1 MRKKS
6 KIDYEPLAISTN
18 TIEEVTTMPRPH
30 GNKLINR
37 YAHKPSTDL
46 QEIPSFEIDT
56 NLSEDILN
64 IANGV
69 FSPLTGFLCF
79 DDLDHVVK
87 EKRLANDIPWTI
99 PILFNPPTTDIKE
112 GDTIRLTNKETGVE
126 ALLEI
131 HDMYTYDT
139 HMLSQ
144 EIFRTTD
151 TAHPGVAHVQSMKN
165 AFVGGDITLL
175 ASKSRHFDEYQ
186 LTPRET
192 RVLFKEK
199 GWREIVAFQTRNPP
213 HIGHEYVQKTALTFV
228 DGIFINPI
236 IGKKKSGDF
245 KDEVILASYET
256 LMKHYYLRDR
266 AVMSILRTSMK
277 YAGPRE
283 AIHHAIMRKNFG
295 CTHFIVGRDH
305 AGVGNYYG
313 PYDAHDIF
321 KEFPDLG
328 IIPVFFRSFSLCT
341 KCGSV
346 VNDKICPHDQQYHIN
361 FSGKK
366 IREILLEGKI
376 PPEDM
381 MRKEVAETI
390 LTFDHPFVE

>member
-1 MRKKS
+1 
-6 KIDYEPLAISTN
+6 
-18 TIEEVTTMPRPH
+18 MPKPH
-30 GNKLINR
+30 GGKLVTRHIEKQIDTSGIPTYEIN
-37 YAHKPSTDL
+37 
-46 QEIPSFEIDT
+46 T

-69 FSPLTGFLCF
+69 FSPLEGFLINN
-79 DDLDHVVK
+79 DLENVIAD
-87 EKRLANDIPWTI
+87 KRLGDDTPWTI
-99 PILFNPPTTDIKE
+99 PIVLDFSKE
-112 GDTIRLTNKETGVE
+112 ELDELKAGDTILLHNSESGVQATLDIEDIFKYNKKTL
-126 ALLEI
+126 ADSI
-131 HDMYTYDT
+131 YTT
-139 HMLSQ
+139 Q
-144 EIFRTTD
+144 D
-151 TAHPGVAHVQSMKN
+151 TAHPGVNNIQHMKEHLL
-165 AFVGGDITLL
+165 GGKITLL
-175 ASKSRHFDEYQ
+175 KSETREFDNYN
-186 LTPRET
+186 LTPQET

-199 GWREIVAFQTRNPP
+199 GWKEVVAFQTRNPP

-236 IGKKKSGDF
+236 IGKKKPGDF

-256 LMKHYYLRDR
+256 LMQHYYLKERS
-266 AVMSILRTSMK
+266 VMSILRTSMK

-321 KEFPDLG
+321 NEFPDLG
-328 IIPVFFRSFSLCT
+328 IIPIFFRSFSRCT

-346 VNDKICPHDQQYHIN
+346 VNDKICPHDQKYHIN

-366 IREILLEGKI
+366 IRELLNEGKV

-390 LTFDHPFVE
+390 LKYKQPFVE

>member
-1 MRKKS
+1 
-6 KIDYEPLAISTN
+6 
-18 TIEEVTTMPRPH
+18 MPKPH

-37 YAHKPSTDL
+37 YITKESTEFEDIPHY
-46 QEIPSFEIDT
+46 EINT
-56 NLSEDILN
+56 NLAEDVMN
-64 IANGV
+64 IASGV
-69 FSPLTGFLCF
+69 FSPLTGFLNYN
-79 DDLDHVVK
+79 DLHSVIHH
-87 EKRLANDIPWTI
+87 KRLGNDTPWTI
-99 PILFNPPTTDIKE
+99 PILFDCTKDNGISE
-112 GDTIRLTNKETGVE
+112 GDTIMLTNEETDIK
-126 ALLEI
+126 ALLDVKEI
-131 HDMYTYDT
+131 YQYDKKEIAKEIYT
-139 HMLSQ
+139 
-144 EIFRTTD
+144 TTD
-151 TAHPGVAHVQSMKN
+151 PDHPGVNMLYN
-165 AFVGGDITLL
+165 MNDYFIGGNIILINKGKRD
-175 ASKSRHFDEYQ
+175 FDEYN

-192 RVLFKEK
+192 RILFNEK
-199 GWREIVAFQTRNPP
+199 GWKEIVAFQTRNPP

-236 IGKKKSGDF
+236 IGKKKPGDF
-245 KDEVILASYET
+245 KDEVILKSYET
-256 LMKHYYLRDR
+256 LMEKYYLKQRS
-266 AVMSILRTSMK
+266 VMSILRTSMK

-328 IIPVFFRSFSLCT
+328 ITPVFFRSFSRCT

-346 VNDKICPHDQQYHIN
+346 VNDKICPHDQKYHIN

-366 IREILLEGKI
+366 IREILNDGKI

-390 LTFDHPFVE
+390 LSFDNPFVE

>member
-1 MRKKS
+1 MS
-6 KIDYEPLAISTN
+6 K
-18 TIEEVTTMPRPH
+18 PH
-30 GNKLINR
+30 GGKLINR
-37 YAHKPSTDL
+37 KINKELLNTKDL
-46 QEIPSFEIDT
+46 SEFEINT
-56 NLSEDILN
+56 NLAEDVLN

-69 FSPLTGFLCF
+69 FSPLEGFLCKN
-79 DDLDHVVK
+79 DLKNVIKD
-87 EKRLANDIPWTI
+87 KRLTDDTPWTI
-99 PILFNPPTTDIKE
+99 PILLDLGKNDLKDIKE
-112 GDTIRLTNKETGVE
+112 GDSVLLVNKEAGVK

-131 HDMYTYDT
+131 EEIFTYDKKT
-139 HMLSQ
+139 IAQ
-144 EIFRTTD
+144 EIYRTTE
-151 TAHPGVAHVQSMKN
+151 TSHPGVANTYNMKDSL
-165 AFVGGDITLL
+165 VSGKISLL
-175 ASKSRHFDEYQ
+175 ESKIREFDEYN
-186 LTPRET
+186 LTPKET

-199 GWREIVAFQTRNPP
+199 GWQEIVAFQTRNPP

-228 DGIFINPI
+228 DGLFINPI

-245 KDEVILASYET
+245 RDDVILKSYDT
-256 LMKHYYLRDR
+256 LMKHYYLKDR

-313 PYDAHDIF
+313 PYDAHEIF
-321 KEFPDLG
+321 SEFPDLH
-328 IIPVFFRSFSLCT
+328 IVPIFFRSFSRCT

-346 VNDKICPHDQQYHIN
+346 VNDKICPHDQEFHIN

-366 IREILLEGKI
+366 IREILNNGKI

-390 LTFDHPFVE
+390 LEFDDPFVK

>member
-1 MRKKS
+1 
-6 KIDYEPLAISTN
+6 
-18 TIEEVTTMPRPH
+18 MPKPH
-30 GNKLINR
+30 GGKLIDRNI
-37 YAHKPSTDL
+37 KKESL
-46 QEIPSFEIDT
+46 DT
-56 NLSEDILN
+56 NGLPKYEINTNLAEDILN

-69 FSPLTGFLCF
+69 FSPLKGFLCNN
-79 DDLDHVVK
+79 DLENVIT

-99 PILFNPPTTDIKE
+99 PILLDFDKNNLKDIKE
-112 GDTIRLTNKETGVE
+112 GDTVLLTNKENGVQ
-126 ALLEI
+126 AILNIDEI
-131 HDMYTYDT
+131 YNYDKKT
-139 HMLSQ
+139 LAN
-144 EIFRTTD
+144 EIYRTQD
-151 TAHPGVAHVQSMKN
+151 TSHPGVANVYNMKQLL
-165 AFVGGDITLL
+165 VGGNISLL
-175 ASKSRHFDEYQ
+175 TSKKRKFDEYN
-186 LTPRET
+186 LTPKET
-192 RVLFKEK
+192 RILFKEK
-199 GWREIVAFQTRNPP
+199 GWQEIVAFQTRNPP

-228 DGIFINPI
+228 DGLFINPI

-245 KDEVILASYET
+245 KDEVILSSYDA
-256 LMKHYYLRDR
+256 LIKHYYLKDR

-313 PYDAHDIF
+313 PYDAHEIF
-321 KEFPDLG
+321 SEFPDLK
-328 IIPVFFRSFSLCT
+328 IIPVFFRSFSRCT

-346 VNDKICPHDQQYHIN
+346 VNDKICPHDQKYHIN

-366 IREILLEGKI
+366 IRELLKNGQI

-390 LTFDHPFVE
+390 LKFDHPFVE